1 MKILIVGELS
11 ERQHRMLRERWAHV
25 PEAELIF
32 VKHEEFYQ
40 EPEPDS
46 EPQTMWID
54 EVSDFVTASE
64 ILAPEWFP
72 NVQFLN
78 AISPDTN
85 WPKKSPK
92 TGWKAIRQEK
102 TAPVWTRRKKR

>member
-11 ERQHRMLRERWAHV
+11 ERQHKMLQERWAHM

-40 EPEPDS
+40 EPETVS
-46 EPQTMWID
+46 EPQNVWID
-54 EVSDFVTASE
+54 EVSEFRE
-64 ILAPEWFP
+64 IKLDVWNDLLTPAPAADEP
-72 NVQFLN
+72 QG
-78 AISPDTN
+78 A
-85 WPKKSPK
+85 PK
-92 TGWKAIRQEK
+92 TGWKALRGEK

>member
-11 ERQHRMLRERWAHV
+11 DRQHRMLQERWAHI

-40 EPEPDS
+40 EPDPVS
-46 EPQTMWID
+46 EPQTMWFD
-54 EVSDFVTASE
+54 EVSEFRE
-64 ILAPEWFP
+64 IKGDVWDCLLTNPPAPVEFQ
-72 NVQFLN
+72 V
-78 AISPDTN
+78 A
-85 WPKKSPK
+85 PK